1 MGRRRGKQVEVYV
14 IVAGLKYGFKT
25 TKSVHDSY
33 KGELG
38 QTTYAGAAGVV
49 FGANSPKPA
58 RATKEFAA
66 GNISS
71 FCSSDKIDNLKTNNW
86 IVNAKGSI
94 RGIKTGGKT
103 RTVFVDMPGGWK
115 YAWNITKEEADLAG
129 VLGFQLATA
138 SDASDLVWGVN
149 DPKPPRAVKRENG
162 SSTST
167 FIQPKQSVIDKA
179 IEAGFSISGINYDLL
194 PES

>member
-1 MGRRRGKQVEVYV
+1 MARRRGEQIKVYVEV
-14 IVAGLKYGFKT
+14 GNLKYGFKT
-25 TKSVHDSY
+25 TESVHNSY

-38 QTTYAGAAGVV
+38 QITYGGAVGVV

-58 RATKEFAA
+58 RATKEFAS
-66 GNISS
+66 GSISS
-71 FCSSDKIDNLKTNNW
+71 FCSSDKIASLKKNDWVVTNN
-86 IVNAKGSI
+86 GSI

-115 YAWNITKEEADLAG
+115 YAWNITKAEADLSAI
-129 VLGFQLATA
+129 LGFQVATA
-138 SDASDLVWGVN
+138 SDAADLVWGVN

>member
-1 MGRRRGKQVEVYV
+1 MARRRGEQIKVYVEV
-14 IVAGLKYGFKT
+14 GNLKYGFRT
-25 TKSVHDSY
+25 TESVHNSY

-38 QTTYAGAAGVV
+38 QITYAGAVGVV

-66 GNISS
+66 GSISS
-71 FCSSDKIDNLKTNNW
+71 FCSSDKIPSLKKNNWVVTNN
-86 IVNAKGSI
+86 GSI
-94 RGIKTGGKT
+94 RGIKTAGKT

-115 YAWNITKEEADLAG
+115 YAWNITKAEADLSAI
-129 VLGFQLATA
+129 LGFQLATGA
-138 SDASDLVWGVN
+138 DAADLVWGVN
-149 DPKPPRAVKRENG
+149 DPKPPRATKRENG